1 MKQSGIP
8 SQPTLAMTLIVWVDA
23 ETLGDTGWSDLE
35 EMQADAEKEPP
46 IMNTVG
52 FVMADTPT
60 HVAVTDSIGEN
71 DCGHVTKIPKPM
83 IIFQST
89 LERSSTYEQYA

>member
-1 MKQSGIP
+1 MKPLENQSLP
-8 SQPTLAMTLIVWVDA
+8 ALTLIVWIDA

-35 EMQADAEKEPP
+35 EMRISAAEEPP

-52 FVMADTPT
+52 FVLADEAT
-60 HVAVTDSIGEN
+60 HIAVTDSLGDK

-83 IIFQST
+83 IISQK
-89 LERSSTYEQYA
+89 EI